1 MKFYESNF
9 DEYVK
14 SVEKYNIHSELT
26 PLYDKIPKNIRD
38 FDNIIM
44 YGPPGTGK
52 YSQIL
57 HLLKR
62 YSPSELKYEKKITI
76 KTDKQ
81 EYNYHISDIH
91 YEIDMSF
98 LGCNSKILWHEIYFQ
113 IVDIVS
119 VKPEKIGIV
128 LCKNFHKIHSELL
141 DIFYS
146 YIQHYNTKITNIQI
160 KFIIMTEHI
169 SFIPYNI
176 LNVCRVIGVKRPEK
190 YIYDEMIHKNT
201 NNQKQQIFE
210 IESIQEENMSVSTS
224 LSKPSDSIKRI
235 KNIVD
240 SVSLEN
246 IINMKEI
253 QSFSLIHDPNELPY
267 DVFNIICNKI
277 IDDMNNIKNHDFL
290 KFRDSLYDILIYNL
304 DATECLLYILTHFIE
319 NNKLKHRDISDILQ
333 KSYSFLKYY
342 NNNYRPIYHLENMM
356 YYIIAKIYNYS

>member
-9 DEYVK
+9 DEYIK
-14 SVEKYNIHSELT
+14 SVEKYNIHRELT
-26 PLYDKIPKNIRD
+26 PIYDKIPRNIRE

-76 KTDKQ
+76 KTEKQ

-160 KFIIMTEHI
+160 KFILMTEHI

-176 LNVCRVIGVKRPEK
+176 LNVCRIINVRRPEK
-190 YIYDEMIHKNT
+190 NIYDEMII
-201 NNQKQQIFE
+201 NNSALQKHNCLE
-210 IESIQEENMSVSTS
+210 TGVSIAEENTSTPVSS
-224 LSKPSDSIKRI
+224 SKPSNPAKRI

-253 QSFSLIHDPNELPY
+253 QLFSLINTTNELPD
-267 DVFNIICNKI
+267 DVFNIVCNKI
-277 IDDMNNIKNHDFL
+277 IDDIDNHKSHDFL

-304 DATECLLYILTHFIE
+304 DAAECLLYILSHFIE
-319 NNKLKHRDISDILQ
+319 SNKLKPNDISDILG

-342 NNNYRPIYHLENMM
+342 NNNYRPIYHLENIM
-356 YYIIAKIYNYS
+356 YYIIIKIYNY